1 MEPTSSPTSSGPSPW
16 SRSAGALAA
25 WLGVSTFLV
34 LLAVGGQSG
43 SGTDDEGIPVFFR
56 YDFAVGGTIVYAM
69 LFALAWG
76 IARLGFRENAG
87 EAIGFRR
94 FPRRYVWLGLGV
106 TLAAFVISAA
116 LEPLLHAGEEQGL
129 APDKWINSRWPAFFL
144 NALVVVL
151 VAPFVEEVF
160 YRGLGVRVLGF
171 LGPVVA
177 IGGTALV
184 FALAHG
190 ILAAVPA
197 LGVFAVGLAWLRW
210 RTESVWPGVIA
221 HGAYNLAGVLG
232 ALLILLN

>member
-1 MEPTSSPTSSGPSPW
+1 MEPTSSPTSSEPSPW
-16 SRSAGALAA
+16 SRSPAALAA
-25 WLGVSTFLV
+25 WLTVSTLLV
-34 LLAVGGQSG
+34 LLAFAGQSG
-43 SGTDDEGIPVFFR
+43 SGADDDGIPVFFR
-56 YDFAVGGTIVYAM
+56 YDFAIGGAIVYAM

-76 IARLGFRENAG
+76 AARLGFREGAG

-106 TLAAFVISAA
+106 TLGAFIVSAA

-129 APDKWINSRWPAFFL
+129 APDEWINGRWPAFVL

-190 ILAAVPA
+190 ILEGIPA
-197 LGVFAVGLAWLRW
+197 LGIFAVGLGWLRW
-210 RTESVWPGVIA
+210 RSESVWPGVIA
-221 HGAYNLAGVLG
+221 HGAYNLAGVIG
-232 ALLILLN
+232 AILILLD

>member
-1 MEPTSSPTSSGPSPW
+1 MEPTSSPTSSERSPW
-16 SRSAGALAA
+16 SRSTGALAA
-25 WLGVSTFLV
+25 WLAVSTLFV
-34 LLAVGGQSG
+34 LLAYAGQSG
-43 SGTDDEGIPVFFR
+43 GTADDGGIPVFFR
-56 YDFAVGGTIVYAM
+56 YDFAIGGAAIYAV
-69 LFALAWG
+69 LFG
-76 IARLGFRENAG
+76 IAWTIGSVGFGDAGKALGFRG
-87 EAIGFRR
+87 
-94 FPRRYVWLGLGV
+94 FPRRYIWIALGV
-106 TLAAFVISAA
+106 TLGSFIISAA

-129 APDKWINSRWPAFFL
+129 APDEWINSRWPAFVL
-144 NALVVVL
+144 NAAVVVL

-190 ILAAVPA
+190 ILVAVPA

-232 ALLILLN
+232 ALLILLD